1 MTDTKSVSQPAEAPK
16 KKKLGTTSWIL
27 ISLVAG
33 IVVGIGASF
42 VVTDG
47 DWIDLYVIEGVFYV
61 LGQAFIRLMQMIV
74 VPLVFC
80 SIVCGAASMSDP
92 KMLGRVGG
100 GAILMYLATTALAII
115 IAIGLATVTQPGI
128 GLDMASITKV
138 EPSTTAEST
147 SAADTL
153 LAIIP
158 TNIFSAMADGTMLQ
172 IIFFA
177 LVLGFL
183 LGHLGKKVAT
193 VNRFFTQFNGIMMQL
208 IGWILKLAPIGIFC
222 LIARTFCNLGISGI
236 LPMIKFIGTVYLGLA
251 VQLFVVYMLLLVLFT
266 RLNPIHFLKKYWPV
280 TVFGFST
287 SSSNATIPLNM
298 RTLENRIGVDNRI
311 ASFTIPL
318 GATINMDGTA
328 IMQGAAVIFV
338 AQAYGID
345 LGMAGIATVVATA
358 VAASIGTAGVPGVG
372 TIMLTMVFSAVGLP
386 AEGVAMIMGID
397 RILDMGRTAVNVTGD
412 GVVTTS
418 IAAING
424 MLDKSV
430 FNDDSVAPIDADS
443 LIGASDEPE
452 ELKDFVDPGK
462 DYEVGESGEQDKF
475 ANMEDPD
482 LVSHK

>member
-1 MTDTKSVSQPAEAPK
+1 
-16 KKKLGTTSWIL
+16 
-27 ISLVAG
+27 
-33 IVVGIGASF
+33 
-42 VVTDG
+42 
-47 DWIDLYVIEGVFYV
+47 
-61 LGQAFIRLMQMIV
+61 
-74 VPLVFC
+74 
-80 SIVCGAASMSDP
+80 
-92 KMLGRVGG
+92 
-100 GAILMYLATTALAII
+100 
-115 IAIGLATVTQPGI
+115 
-128 GLDMASITKV
+128 
-138 EPSTTAEST
+138 
-147 SAADTL
+147 
-153 LAIIP
+153 
-158 TNIFSAMADGTMLQ
+158 
-172 IIFFA
+172 
-177 LVLGFL
+177 
-183 LGHLGKKVAT
+183 
-193 VNRFFTQFNGIMMQL
+193 
-208 IGWILKLAPIGIFC
+208 
-222 LIARTFCNLGISGI
+222 
-236 LPMIKFIGTVYLGLA
+236 
-251 VQLFVVYMLLLVLFT
+251 
-266 RLNPIHFLKKYWPV
+266 
-280 TVFGFST
+280 
-287 SSSNATIPLNM
+287 M

>member
-1 MTDTKSVSQPAEAPK
+1 MAKTEVGESPETEPAQ
-16 KKKLGTTSWIL
+16 KKKLGMTSWIL

-33 IVVGIGASF
+33 IIVGIASSF

-47 DWIDLYVIEGVFYV
+47 SWADVYLIEGVCYV
-61 LGQAFIRLMQMIV
+61 LGQGFIRLMQMIV

-100 GAILMYLATTALAII
+100 GTILIYLCTTALAII
-115 IAIGLATVTQPGI
+115 IAIALAQVTQPGV

-138 EPSTTAEST
+138 EPSATATDS
-147 SAADTL
+147 SFADIL
-153 LAIIP
+153 LNIIP
-158 TNIFSAMADGTMLQ
+158 TNIFAAMADGTMLQ

-183 LGHLGKKVAT
+183 LGSLGKKVAT

-208 IGWILKLAPIGIFC
+208 IGWILKVAPIGIFC
-222 LIARTFCNLGISGI
+222 LITRTFCNLGIDGI
-236 LPMIKFIGTVYLGLA
+236 MPMIKLIGTVYLGLFI
-251 VQLFVVYMLLLVLFT
+251 QLFVVYMLILVLFT

-298 RTLENRIGVDNRI
+298 QTLERRIGVDSRV

-328 IMQGAAVIFV
+328 IMQGAAVVFC
-338 AQAYGID
+338 AQAFGID
-345 LGMAGIATVVATA
+345 LTTAALLTVVVTAT
-358 VAASIGTAGVPGVG
+358 AASIGTAGVPGVG
-372 TIMLTMVFSAVGLP
+372 TIMLTMVFSAIGLP

-412 GVVTTS
+412 GVVTTC
-418 IAAING
+418 IAAVTG

-430 FNDDSVAPIDADS
+430 FNNDAIAPIDTDS
-443 LIGASDEPE
+443 LISSDEPE
-452 ELKDFVDPGK
+452 DLEDFVDPGK
-462 DYEVGESGEQDKF
+462 DYEVGESGVQDKF
-475 ANMEDPD
+475 ENVADPN
-482 LVSHK
+482 VKA